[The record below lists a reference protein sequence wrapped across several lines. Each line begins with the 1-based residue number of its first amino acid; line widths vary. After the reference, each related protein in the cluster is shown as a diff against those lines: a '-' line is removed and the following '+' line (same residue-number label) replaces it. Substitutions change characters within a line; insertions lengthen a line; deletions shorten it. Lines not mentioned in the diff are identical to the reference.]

1 MADELDAVL
10 AFKRFGKQYQGVLE
24 WWPAFAGDGQ
34 GNVNT
39 SQANWYLARYPL
51 QSSPTHEVFCDKMN
65 LVDNLR
71 IIVGYTAYHPNR
83 VEVIDVA
90 DQRTE
95 VVDPN
100 DNPINPG
107 QIGYNRVPLHWAN
120 HQYLGSDQ
128 GYVNWRQITPLG
140 VFPTNPPTLSVQVY
154 AGYIPRSGANVFV
167 NSQVVNLVAHV
178 PTTGIDA
185 RYVLISYDS
194 TGTAVVTDGTIN
206 SLGFNAL
213 TAADIPATPA
223 GNWRSC
229 AIVLYTGQTA
239 IVENRNEIDFYDLR
253 FPEETIAGS
262 ITPGQIGVGSAQY
275 QYIVTGATPFTPV
288 WSSGFLNITAAKTLA
303 VQNSLTFS
311 GTDGGT
317 TALAVTSGKTLTFT
331 ATDNYNLTIP
341 ATGTATL
348 TGTYPA
354 PVNNSGDV
362 KLLQNGNYR
371 GGVVFDTTG
380 SLVAAPWTISTLSVN
395 PSLHDNVYYLGY
407 NARYNT
413 ASSTWER
420 IISGEH
426 IVVQALESR
435 FHPTDPITYRG
446 QMEWYI
452 RLATGLTGAV
462 TFDKSPFALTY
473 NFDLSSTAVTFGDL
487 NDTIHY
493 SSVNIYADTTIL
505 NGNYFSVKGG
515 TGNRDRLTLNVGAGG
530 GQIIAYDDVAAAYL
544 PFSFNY
550 GSYGIFAAYD
560 PSGYHQFDINSQT
573 VMRILSTG
581 LRILYNADNT
591 YRGDVQMAGSSGL
604 NFTSYKDGVGAGYQP
619 IFFNGSIVAFNPTTY
634 GRFDFGGSEQG
645 RYTAAGFGFGNY
657 ARNPSARL
665 NSFERNANT
674 NTKTNIFDLVVNS
687 SGTPA
692 ANFGSTMRWL
702 LESSTTEDTLA
713 AEFDVL
719 WNDATHVSR
728 VSDVVLSAAYSGGL
742 SEIMRGRG
750 GATPAWSIFG
760 VTPQALP
767 SAYTLTGSATRTMP
781 TDPSGAYTGI
791 DNAQAGTPY
800 ATVADL
806 NTLRSAVSSLI
817 GIVRQLLTD
826 LAGYGLTQ

>member
-10 AFKRFGKQYQGVLE
+10 AFKRFGKQYQGVME

-154 AGYIPRSGANVFV
+154 AGYIPRAGTNVFV

-178 PTTGIDA
+178 PTTGSDA

-213 TAADIPATPA
+213 AETDIPATPA

-253 FPEETIAGS
+253 FPEETTAGS
-262 ITPGQIGVGSAQY
+262 ITPSQISVGSAQY
-275 QYIVTGATPFTPV
+275 QYIVTGATPFTPA
-288 WSSGFLNITAAKTLA
+288 WSAGFLNITAAKTLA

-311 GTDGGT
+311 GTDGSALTLTTSLTNQGAAGVLNWSGATTLTIPNATGT
-317 TALAVTSGKTLTFT
+317 AALGAGTLTSSTTNDVTVAAHTHAITGSLGLLGNASAQYHIPISGSTPFAYAESSFMLDGTSGGKTVLSVTSGKTLTLT
-331 ATDNYNLTIP
+331 AADDYNLTVP
-341 ATGTATL
+341 ATGTAAL
-348 TGTYPA
+348 
-354 PVNNSGDV
+354 
-362 KLLQNGNYR
+362 
-371 GGVVFDTTG
+371 
-380 SLVAAPWTISTLSVN
+380 LSVQN
-395 PSLHDNVYYLGY
+395 IFTAKQSIILT
-407 NARYNT
+407 NATTN
-413 ASSTWER
+413 A
-420 IISGEH
+420 IDI
-426 IVVQALESR
+426 
-435 FHPTDPITYRG
+435 
-446 QMEWYI
+446 
-452 RLATGLTGAV
+452 AV
-462 TFDKSPFALTY
+462 TL
-473 NFDLSSTAVTFGDL
+473 G
-487 NDTIHY
+487 H
-493 SSVNIYADTTIL
+493 
-505 NGNYFSVKGG
+505 
-515 TGNRDRLTLNVGAGG
+515 
-530 GQIIAYDDVAAAYL
+530 
-544 PFSFNY
+544 
-550 GSYGIFAAYD
+550 
-560 PSGYHQFDINSQT
+560 
-573 VMRILSTG
+573 
-581 LRILYNADNT
+581 
-591 YRGDVQMAGSSGL
+591 
-604 NFTSYKDGVGAGYQP
+604 
-619 IFFNGSIVAFNPTTY
+619 
-634 GRFDFGGSEQG
+634 
-645 RYTAAGFGFGNY
+645 
-657 ARNPSARL
+657 
-665 NSFERNANT
+665 
-674 NTKTNIFDLVVNS
+674 NS

-692 ANFGSTMRWL
+692 TGFGSRQLFTL
-702 LESSTTEDTLA
+702 HSDTTVDQDA
-713 AEFDVL
+713 GAIDVL
-719 WNDATHVSR
+719 WNVATHASR
-728 VSDVVLSAAYSGGL
+728 VSDMVLSAAYSGGL

-750 GATPAWSIFG
+750 GASPAWSIFG

-767 SAYTLTGSATRTMP
+767 SAYTLTGSVTRTMP